1 MGETCAKLIP
11 ISSNYFNQK
20 RKLCVVMDSSNNTPK
35 FQEGDSQLLN
45 HYRKYFS
52 DTVVEEFRRIANS
65 DDSFEGHK
73 AFISKIE
80 AYVQKNVKYDS
91 KEDYHNLVDTLKF
104 LAENDV

>member
-1 MGETCAKLIP
+1 MNRI
-11 ISSNYFNQK
+11 
-20 RKLCVVMDSSNNTPK
+20 NNTIE

-52 DTVVEEFRRIANS
+52 DTVVDDFRRINNS

-80 AYVQKNVKYDS
+80 TYVQENVKYDS
-91 KEDYHNLVDTLKF
+91 KEDYAHLVDTLKL

>member
-1 MGETCAKLIP
+1 M
-11 ISSNYFNQK
+11 
-20 RKLCVVMDSSNNTPK
+20 
-35 FQEGDSQLLN
+35 
-45 HYRKYFS
+45 
-52 DTVVEEFRRIANS
+52 VEKFRRIAIS

-80 AYVQKNVKYDS
+80 AYVQENVKYDS

>member
-1 MGETCAKLIP
+1 MNRI
-11 ISSNYFNQK
+11 
-20 RKLCVVMDSSNNTPK
+20 NNTIE

-45 HYRKYFS
+45 HYLKYFS
-52 DTVVEEFRRIANS
+52 DTVVEEFRRINNS

-91 KEDYHNLVDTLKF
+91 KEDYRNLVDALKKM
-104 LAENDV
+104 AEKDV

>member
-1 MGETCAKLIP
+1 MNRI
-11 ISSNYFNQK
+11 
-20 RKLCVVMDSSNNTPK
+20 NNTIE

-52 DTVVEEFRRIANS
+52 DTVVEEFRRINNS

-80 AYVQKNVKYDS
+80 AYVQENVKYDS
-91 KEDYHNLVDTLKF
+91 KEDYANLVDTLKL
-104 LAENDV
+104 LAENDD

>member
-1 MGETCAKLIP
+1 
-11 ISSNYFNQK
+11 
-20 RKLCVVMDSSNNTPK
+20 MDSSNNTPES
-35 FQEGDSQLLN
+35 QEGNSQLLN

-80 AYVQKNVKYDS
+80 AYVTENVKYDS
-91 KEDYHNLVDTLKF
+91 KEDYAHLVDTLKL

>member
-1 MGETCAKLIP
+1 MNRI
-11 ISSNYFNQK
+11 
-20 RKLCVVMDSSNNTPK
+20 NNTIE
-35 FQEGDSQLLN
+35 FQEGNSQLLN

-91 KEDYHNLVDTLKF
+91 KEDYVNLVDTLKL
-104 LAENDV
+104 LAEKDV

>member
-1 MGETCAKLIP
+1 MNRI
-11 ISSNYFNQK
+11 
-20 RKLCVVMDSSNNTPK
+20 NNTIE

-52 DTVVEEFRRIANS
+52 DTVVDDFRRINNS

-73 AFISKIE
+73 AFLSKIE

>member
-1 MGETCAKLIP
+1 MNRI
-11 ISSNYFNQK
+11 
-20 RKLCVVMDSSNNTPK
+20 NNTIE

-80 AYVQKNVKYDS
+80 AYVQKNVKYDL
-91 KEDYHNLVDTLKF
+91 KEDYHNLVDTLKK

>member
-1 MGETCAKLIP
+1 MNRI
-11 ISSNYFNQK
+11 
-20 RKLCVVMDSSNNTPK
+20 NNTIE
-35 FQEGDSQLLN
+35 FQEGNSQLLN

-52 DTVVEEFRRIANS
+52 DTVVGEFRRIANS

-91 KEDYHNLVDTLKF
+91 KEDYANLVDTLKL
-104 LAENDV
+104 LAEKDV

>member
-1 MGETCAKLIP
+1 MNRI
-11 ISSNYFNQK
+11 
-20 RKLCVVMDSSNNTPK
+20 NNTIE

-52 DTVVEEFRRIANS
+52 DTVVDDFRRINNS

-80 AYVQKNVKYDS
+80 AYVQENVKYDS
-91 KEDYHNLVDTLKF
+91 KEDYANLVDTLKL
-104 LAENDV
+104 LAEKDV

>member
-1 MGETCAKLIP
+1 MGDLFVMPNWGKLVAKQIP
-11 ISSNYFNQK
+11 ISSNDFNQK
-20 RKLCVVMDSSNNTPK
+20 CNLCKAMNRINNTIE

-52 DTVVEEFRRIANS
+52 DTVVEDFRRIANS

-91 KEDYHNLVDTLKF
+91 KEDY
-104 LAENDV
+104 A

>member
-1 MGETCAKLIP
+1 
-11 ISSNYFNQK
+11 
-20 RKLCVVMDSSNNTPK
+20 MDSSNNTPES
-35 FQEGDSQLLN
+35 QEGNSQLLN

-91 KEDYHNLVDTLKF
+91 KEDYRNLVDTLKK

>member
-1 MGETCAKLIP
+1 MNRI
-11 ISSNYFNQK
+11 
-20 RKLCVVMDSSNNTPK
+20 NNTIE

-52 DTVVEEFRRIANS
+52 DTVVDDFRRINNS

-80 AYVQKNVKYDS
+80 AYVQENVKYDS
-91 KEDYHNLVDTLKF
+91 NEDYHNLVDTLKK

>member
-1 MGETCAKLIP
+1 MNRI
-11 ISSNYFNQK
+11 
-20 RKLCVVMDSSNNTPK
+20 NNTIE

-52 DTVVEEFRRIANS
+52 DTVVDDFRRINNS

-80 AYVQKNVKYDS
+80 AYVQENVKYDS
-91 KEDYHNLVDTLKF
+91 KEDYENLVDTLKL
-104 LAENDV
+104 LAEKDV

>member
-1 MGETCAKLIP
+1 MGLCWHLTARLDLRIAKKIWGG
-11 ISSNYFNQK
+11 S
-20 RKLCVVMDSSNNTPK
+20 DS
-35 FQEGDSQLLN
+35 
-45 HYRKYFS
+45 
-52 DTVVEEFRRIANS
+52 VVEEFQRINNS

-91 KEDYHNLVDTLKF
+91 KEDYHNLVDTLKL

>member
-1 MGETCAKLIP
+1 MNRI
-11 ISSNYFNQK
+11 
-20 RKLCVVMDSSNNTPK
+20 NNTIE

-52 DTVVEEFRRIANS
+52 DTVVEKFRRINNS

-80 AYVQKNVKYDS
+80 AYVQENVKYDS
-91 KEDYHNLVDTLKF
+91 NEDYHNLVDTLKL